1 MGTVDDKALK
11 NLIEEA
17 KASGGSELANYQLFI
32 ERLTGALGV
41 DQPDMAKEET
51 RLNDYVFE
59 RAVKHYHPN
68 GAVSTHRIDCYKR
81 DCFILEAKQSAKRQK
96 TRAAEQ
102 HELAGLEATQKPGQA
117 KRGTKSW
124 DKVMIAAKAQAE
136 GYARDLPNDHDY
148 PPFLL
153 IVDVGNVIEVFADFS
168 GQGRNYAHFPD
179 RQGYRLSMDDLLDEE
194 VQDRLRA
201 IWTDPHSINP
211 AKISAEVT
219 EDIAERLAKIAKSL
233 EKRHDPKDIA
243 EFLMRCL
250 FTMFAEDVGLIEE
263 TEEEK
268 REGVGPFEAMLER
281 MVDTPNLFPSALE
294 QLWRTMDKGGYSG
307 EFGRALKRFNGSLF
321 KKRTALKLDADD
333 IRELWLAA
341 KRDWH
346 EVEPAIFGTLLERAL
361 DPRERGKLGAH
372 FTPRVYVERL
382 VVPTIIEPL
391 REDWTTVKSHI
402 EDLRKQGDERKAL
415 DAARAFHRQL
425 CTTRVL
431 DPACGTGN
439 FLYVSLELMKL
450 LEGEVLEIIAA
461 LGGQPNRIA
470 DYPDQGLTGQRL
482 ARTGGRFTVNPS
494 QFFGL
499 EINPRAVPIADLVL
513 WLGFLK
519 WQIKTQGVS
528 ELTEPILDAYGTIKH
543 EDAILAYDK
552 QELLRGE
559 DGKPLSRWDG
569 ETMKLHPITGEEI
582 PDPDATMEL
591 YTYTNPR
598 RADWPESE
606 FIVGNP
612 PFIGGKDMRT
622 ELGDGYAEAAWKA
635 RPKVPGGADF
645 VMHFWDEAATRLL
658 AKMPKGKDNPLRRF
672 GFITTNS
679 ITQTFSRRVVERH
692 MNAKQPLSLAYAI
705 PDHPWLKASDKA
717 AVRIAMT
724 VAVRG
729 ERQGVLAEVEHES
742 GLNTDTPEVR
752 LGSKEGKITSGLRL
766 GADMSKAL
774 PLLSNE
780 DLSSPGVKLH
790 GSGFIIKPRTAK
802 SLGLGTIDN
811 LERYIVHYRNG
822 RDIASKPRN
831 VMVIDLFGL
840 TASEVQKRFPA
851 TYQHVVENVKP
862 ERDQNNRATYRD
874 NWWIFGEP
882 RADLRPALERLERY
896 VATIETA
903 KHRFFQFLN
912 QTIRPDNMLI
922 AIALSGANALSVLSS
937 RLHIA
942 WMLGA
947 GGTLEDRP
955 RYNKTKC
962 FDPFPLPVLSASQI
976 EILNT
981 LGERLDTF
989 RKERLAEH
997 DFLTMT
1003 DMYNVLERLRELDAS
1018 ADVEP
1023 LSDKEKDIHEAGLI
1037 AVLKDI
1043 HDAID
1048 REVFAAYGWEDLGKR
1063 LVGKPGATTPS
1074 PHKSEDQEEAEEELL
1089 TRLVALNQERAAEE
1103 KRGKVRW
1110 LRPDYQ
1116 IPRLGHKVS
1125 DEEQIDAELVEA
1137 GVVEERSWP
1146 KDGLAQI
1153 RIVRDVLAEA
1163 EAPLPAE
1170 ALAKLFR
1177 GRTTQKRKDRV
1188 ADVLETLVATG
1199 AVRSTESETAE
1210 YYLPR

>member
-1 MGTVDDKALK
+1 MAAADPYALES
-11 NLIEEA
+11 LVEEA
-17 KASGGSELANYQLFI
+17 KASGGSEMANYQLFV
-32 ERLTGALGV
+32 ERLTGALGIAR
-41 DQPDMAKEET
+41 PDMAKEET

-59 RAVKHYHPN
+59 RAVKFHHP
-68 GAVSTHRIDCYKR
+68 GGTTTTGRIDCYKR

-96 TRAAEQ
+96 ARATEQ
-102 HELAGLEATQKPGQA
+102 LEMAGIEATQKLGHA

-124 DKVMIAAKAQAE
+124 DKVMIAAKKQAE
-136 GYARDLPNDHDY
+136 DYARALPEEHDY

-179 RQGYRLSMDDLLDEE
+179 RQGYRLAMDDLLDEE

-201 IWTDPHSINP
+201 IWTDPHSLDP
-211 AKISAEVT
+211 TKISAAVT
-219 EDIAERLAKIAKSL
+219 EDIAERLARIAKSL
-233 EKRHDPKDIA
+233 EKRYDPKDIA

-250 FTMFAEDVGLIEE
+250 FTMFAEDVELIEKS
-263 TEEEK
+263 EEEK
-268 REGVGPFEAMLER
+268 RTKTGPFENMLKR
-281 MVDTPNLFPSALE
+281 MIATPDVFPQALE
-294 QLWRTMDKGGYSG
+294 ALWKTMDGGGYAG
-307 EFGRALKRFNGSLF
+307 EFGRSLKRFNGTLF
-321 KKRTALKLDADD
+321 KSRKALPLDEDD
-333 IRELWLAA
+333 IRELWLAS
-341 KRDWH
+341 KKNWRD
-346 EVEPAIFGTLLERAL
+346 VEPAIFGTLLERAL
-361 DPRERGKLGAH
+361 NAKERGKLGAH

-391 REDWTTVKSHI
+391 REDWEEVQARV
-402 EDLRKQGDERKAL
+402 EDLQKQGEDE
-415 DAARAFHRQL
+415 AARQAVKDFHHQL

-439 FLYVSLELMKL
+439 FLYVSLELMKR
-450 LEGEVLEIIAA
+450 LEGEVLEALEA
-461 LGGQPNRIA
+461 LGEDEAKLLLDGE
-470 DYPDQGLTGQRL
+470 
-482 ARTGGRFTVNPS
+482 TVNPR
-494 QFFGL
+494 QFHGL

-519 WQIKTQGVS
+519 WQLRTVEAAS
-528 ELTEPILDAYGTIKH
+528 LPEPILHAYGTIV
-543 EDAILAYDK
+543 EQDAILAYDR
-552 QELLRGE
+552 QELLRDE

-591 YTYTNPR
+591 HRYINPR
-598 RADWPESE
+598 RANWPESE

-612 PFIGGKDMRT
+612 PFIGSRYIRD
-622 ELGDGYAEAAWKA
+622 ELGDGYANALRQA
-635 RPKVPGGADF
+635 RPKLSGNADF

-658 AKMPKGKDNPLRRF
+658 AKMPKGKTNPLRRF

-679 ITQTFSRRVVERH
+679 ITQIGSRSVVEKH
-692 MNAKQPLSLAYAI
+692 MNAKRPLSLIYAV

-729 ERQGVLAEVEHES
+729 DRQGKLAEVVAES
-742 GLNTDTPEVR
+742 GLNTNTPEVR
-752 LGSKEGKITSGLRL
+752 LESNEGTILPRLRM
-766 GADMSKAL
+766 GAPLSKAQ
-774 PLLSNE
+774 PLVSNE
-780 DLSSPGVKLH
+780 LIAWQGCKLV
-790 GSGFIIKPRTAK
+790 GSGFLIDARVRQRLAK
-802 SLGLGTIDN
+802 GDGKTLRRIPV
-811 LERYIVHYRNG
+811 YIAGNDITKAPQG
-822 RDIASKPRN
+822 RFA
-831 VMVIDLFGL
+831 IDLTGL
-840 TASEVQKRFPA
+840 SDEEAAENFPA
-851 TYQHVVENVKP
+851 LYQHVVDHVRPHRLQSSDKNFKK
-862 ERDQNNRATYRD
+862 Y
-874 NWWIFGEP
+874 WWLYG
-882 RADLRPALERLERY
+882 RRRPDMRLALENCSDY
-896 VATIETA
+896 IATSEVS
-903 KHRFFQFLN
+903 KHRYFVRLN
-912 QTIRPDNMLI
+912 WPEQLIDGGVI
-922 AIALSGANALSVLSS
+922 AIALADHQNFGTLSS
-937 RLHIA
+937 RCHACWTLA
-942 WMLGA
+942 V
-947 GGTLEDRP
+947 GGRLESRP
-955 RYNKTKC
+955 RYQNDSV
-962 FDPFPLPVLSASQI
+962 FDPFPFPILSDSQSTK
-976 EILNT
+976 LDQ

-1003 DMYNVLERLRELDAS
+1003 DMYNVLERLRELDAGT
-1018 ADVEP
+1018 DVEP
-1023 LSDKEKDIHEAGLI
+1023 LSQKEKDIHEAGLI
-1037 AVLKDI
+1037 SVLKEI
-1043 HDAID
+1043 HDEID
-1048 REVFAAYGWEDLGKR
+1048 RAVFAAYGWEDLGER

-1125 DEEQIDAELVEA
+1125 DEEQLDAELVEA

-1163 EAPLPAE
+1163 EAPLPAD
-1170 ALAKLFR
+1170 ALAKLFK

-1188 ADVLETLVATG
+1188 ADVLETLAATG
-1199 AVRSTESETAE
+1199 AARIADGEPAE